1 MSKLLGPAAVAAA
14 ALAAG
19 TTLYRSLVTGPLSL
33 DLGIGRPTRAL
44 GPLSVDIAAPP
55 ETTLC
60 VIKAESERRSR

>member
-33 DLGIGRPTRAL
+33 DLGIGRLP
-44 GPLSVDIAAPP
+44 AP
-55 ETTLC
+55 
-60 VIKAESERRSR
+60 